1 MGVPVETETL
11 GLVANKLDLSI
22 DLAKRGRL
30 ERVFRSVKDQNLAI
44 NAEGSNDV
52 GVLGLKASLVH
63 LSRMLDLLD
72 NVTLDGGNIARLSV
86 ATNLATLIVIVAGVR
101 CHSLGNLDIGN
112 LDEVGALIRS
122 VSAEQKA
129 VHSVVLALR
138 FLDVGKP
145 LNCQGWPGEGSSIE
159 MVILDGG

>member
-11 GLVANKLDLSI
+11 GLVANKLNLSV

-44 NAEGSNDV
+44 NAESSNDV
-52 GVLGLKASLVH
+52 GVLRLEASLVH
-63 LSRMLDLLD
+63 FSGMLDLLD
-72 NVTLDGGNIARLSV
+72 NVTLDGGDIARLSV
-86 ATNLATLIVIVAGVR
+86 ATNLATVLVVVAGVR
-101 CHSLGNLDIGN
+101 CHSLGDLDISN
-112 LDEVGALIRS
+112 LDEVGALIRC

-138 FLDVGKP
+138 LLDIREP
-145 LNCQGWPGEGSSIE
+145 LNCQGWPGEGSSIA